1 MTMTTTLVGI
11 KALLVTLI
19 TGIESGGNSIFGSIS
34 DVATGDFAKYPAV
47 VIRPTNGEG
56 NYVDTARNERTFT
69 FAVDLYQ
76 EQSPEGKTKTESTD
90 IMENAVDQILIAFDQ
105 DKTLGNE
112 VQTVEVV
119 EMEFDFENRKGTY
132 NFASFEVNVVV
143 VVNNFA

>member
-1 MTMTTTLVGI
+1 MITTLVGI
-11 KALLVTLI
+11 KALLVTK
-19 TGIESGGNSIFGSIS
+19 IESIKVGGVSVFGSIS

-69 FAVDLYQ
+69 FVIDLYQ
-76 EQSPEGKTKTESTD
+76 EQSPEGKTKTQATD
-90 IMENAVDQILIAFDQ
+90 IMESAVDKILIAFDQ
-105 DKTLGNE
+105 DKNLGNE

-119 EMEFDFENRKGTY
+119 EMQFDFENRKGTY
-132 NFASFEVNVVV
+132 NFASFEVNCVV